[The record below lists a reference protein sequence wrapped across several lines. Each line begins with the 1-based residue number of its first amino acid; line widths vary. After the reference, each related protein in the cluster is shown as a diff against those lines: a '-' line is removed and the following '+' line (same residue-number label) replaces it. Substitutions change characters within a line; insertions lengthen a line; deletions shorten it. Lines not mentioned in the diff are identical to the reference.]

1 MRCSLR
7 ESLADGEAAGA
18 RGSWTGTRPAGSAS
32 GRQGKGVQAPNLRP
46 AAVAPAVP
54 VPCWLSAPPVNTERR
69 LLSYMRPYRGLFLL
83 GMVTTFLSSL
93 LDGFT
98 IVVLIPLLKQLFGTA
113 GALGQ
118 STRLESLSEWLLRPF
133 IAGAS
138 PGDATARIV
147 LLLLVGLVFK
157 NAMSYASSQINV
169 AMQEGLVRDL
179 RRDLFGHLLTLDLDF
194 FQRTRAGQLISGMI
208 SDVDQTKTAVT
219 AALAAFFQ
227 NFMVILVTLVI
238 LWLTSWKLTLL
249 TLASAPLLVI
259 GIQQLLRRLRRHSR
273 ARAEERGEI
282 TATIAERLG
291 AIKLIRAHGAERLE
305 ADRFLE
311 QSDRYRK
318 RVIRTQRYSSLT
330 SPVSEVFGGVL
341 VILIIWAGTVPA
353 FGTQGASLAP
363 EALIAFLIA
372 SLKMMS
378 PIKSLSQFPA
388 VLAVALASA
397 ERVFHLLDIPPTDI
411 ERPGEGE
418 ASFTRDIA
426 FEDVSFRYGLGDPV
440 LRDISFTVAKGEVVA
455 LVGPSGAGKTTLVD
469 LVPRFHDPTSGR
481 ILMDGTPFTAISR
494 KSLRKLMAVV
504 GQDTLLL
511 NDTVAANIAYGQTNV
526 DQPRIERAAQAANA
540 AEFITQLPLG
550 YQTMLGE
557 RGTRLSGG
565 QRQRISIARALL
577 RDSPIL
583 ILDEATSALDAESER
598 LVQEAIERLMQ
609 DRTVLV
615 IAHRLATVRHA
626 DRIVVFNEGR
636 IVESGTHD
644 ELFKRGGL
652 YRRLYDLQFRDE
664 DIAARLGSPD

>member
-1 MRCSLR
+1 L
-7 ESLADGEAAGA
+7 
-18 RGSWTGTRPAGSAS
+18 
-32 GRQGKGVQAPNLRP
+32 
-46 AAVAPAVP
+46 
-54 VPCWLSAPPVNTERR
+54 NTERR
-69 LLSYMRPYRGLFLL
+69 LLSYVKPYRGLFIL
-83 GMVTTFLSSL
+83 GMLTTFLASV

-118 STRLESLSEWLLRPF
+118 STRLEAVSEWLLRPF
-133 IAGAS
+133 VAGAS
-138 PGDATARIV
+138 PAQATATMV
-147 LLLLVGLVFK
+147 VVLLVGVVIK
-157 NAMSYASSQINV
+157 NLMSYASSQINV

-179 RRDLFGHLLTLDLDF
+179 RRQLFRHLLTLDLDF

-208 SDVDQTKTAVT
+208 SDVDQTKSAVT

-227 NFMVILVTLVI
+227 NFTMIMVTLVI

-249 TLASAPLLVI
+249 TLAAAPLLVI

-282 TATIAERLG
+282 TATVAERLG
-291 AIKLIRAHGAERLE
+291 AIRLIRGFGAEEEE
-305 ADRFLE
+305 ARRFQE

-330 SPVSEVFGGVL
+330 SPVSEVFGAAL
-341 VILIIWAGTVPA
+341 VILIIWAGTMPL
-353 FGTQGASLAP
+353 FGTGGLPLRP
-363 EALIAFLIA
+363 EALIAFLVA

-397 ERVFHLLDIPPTDI
+397 ERVFALLDIPPSDV
-411 ERPGEGE
+411 ERPGEQE
-418 ASFTRDIA
+418 AAFTRDIV
-426 FEDVSFRYGLGDPV
+426 FQDVSFRYGTGDPV
-440 LRDISFTVAKGEVVA
+440 LRDVNFKVTKGDVLA
-455 LVGPSGAGKTTLVD
+455 IVGPSGAGKTTLVD
-469 LVPRFHDPTSGR
+469 LLPRFHDPGAGQV
-481 ILMDGTPFTAISR
+481 LMDGVPLTRLKRRSIR
-494 KSLRKLMAVV
+494 SLLAVV

-511 NDTVAANIAYGQTNV
+511 NATVAENIAYGAHDA
-526 DQPRIERAAQAANA
+526 DQGRIERAAQAANA
-540 AEFITQLPLG
+540 ADFIAQLPQG
-550 YQTMLGE
+550 YATMLGE

-565 QRQRISIARALL
+565 QRQRIAIARALL

-598 LVQEAIERLMQ
+598 LVQEAIDRLMQ

-626 DRIVVFNEGR
+626 DRILVLNEGR
-636 IVESGTHD
+636 VVEDGTHD
-644 ELFKRGGL
+644 ALFRRGGL
-652 YRRLYDLQFRDE
+652 YRRLYDLQFRDPE
-664 DIAARLGSPD
+664 GVSAPEGSLESRP